1 MEEKKYIENM
11 LALLQ
16 QGNASKIM
24 SLANDNPVV
33 ANMKENEAKSYLERY
48 NAYSKQIGRAL
59 LSKAFDELDQINQ
72 EQENLAN
79 ELVIRLK
86 LQQ

>member
-24 SLANDNPVV
+24 SLANDNADV

-48 NAYSKQIGRAL
+48 NAYSKQIGSAL
-59 LSKAFDELDQINQ
+59 LRKAFDELDQINQ

-79 ELVIRLK
+79 ELVLRLK
-86 LQQ
+86 LQ